1 MSPSL
6 PLRILYLEDDPLDA
20 ELAILRLEENEFAC
34 DWHRVATQD
43 EFIASL
49 ENGAYDLILA
59 DYNLPT
65 FTGLEALKLFTET
78 NLDIP
83 FIIVSG
89 NLWEELAVETLKLG
103 ATDYV
108 LKDRLSRL
116 GLAVRRALDEKQI
129 QRQRRADAQ
138 KIQHLLQHQMAANQL
153 SIALGDARQLEDV
166 YQIIHEYVRDLMR
179 VDTFIISSFSHQT
192 NLIHAKYVFTNGQVC
207 DVTAY
212 PPIPLNESENGGPQS
227 QVIITGKAIYYPDY
241 LAAIEASKTLYH
253 ISDTGQVNKTHPIS
267 EYEEPVTR
275 SAIFAP
281 IKEKGET
288 VGVIQVQS
296 HELEGYEQDDVDIL
310 AALANVA
317 AIAIQNASL
326 LENTQRQLHKLE
338 ALHNIDVAI
347 SASID
352 VQITLNILLEQVEA
366 HLNADACSIALL
378 PANANMLDYKS
389 VRGFRS
395 QTLAYSMFRLGE
407 GLAGRVALERKI
419 IHIEDLSQ
427 LDEEGI
433 QPFIRE
439 QFLTYYG
446 LPLIS
451 KGQVKGV
458 LEIFYRS
465 TFKLDQEWLDFLK
478 TLATQ
483 AAIAIDN
490 TNLFE
495 QLQYSNFELTMAYDT
510 TLEGWA
516 KALELRDR
524 ETVGHGRRVTE
535 MTIELAQALDV
546 HDSEIVHIRRGALLH
561 DIGKMGIPDH
571 ILQKPGPLTDEEI
584 QIMRQHVT
592 YAYEWLSPIRYLQ
605 KALDIPYCH
614 HENWDGSGYPRGLKN
629 EQIPLAARIFSVVDV
644 WDALTS
650 DRPYRKAW
658 SKEKTRDYI
667 REYAGQYFDP
677 QVVNLFLKFI
687 QDD

>member
-1 MSPSL
+1 MAVAL

-34 DWHRVATQD
+34 DWQLVATQD
-43 EFIASL
+43 EFVSAL
-49 ENGAYDLILA
+49 ENGEYDLVLA
-59 DYNLPT
+59 DYSLPA
-65 FTGLEALKLFTET
+65 FNGLEALKIFRKTS
-78 NLDIP
+78 LDIP

-89 NLWEELAVETLKLG
+89 NLGEELAVETLKRG
-103 ATDYV
+103 ATDYI

-116 GLAVRRALDEKQI
+116 APSVRRALDEKQI

-138 KIQHLLQHQMAANQL
+138 KIERLLHHLMAANQL
-153 SIALGDARQLEDV
+153 SIAMGDARQLEDV
-166 YQIIHEYVRDLMR
+166 YQTIYDYVCDLMR
-179 VDTFIISSFSHQT
+179 VDTFIISSFNHQT
-192 NLIHAKYVFTNGQVC
+192 NLIHAKYVVTNRQIR
-207 DVTAY
+207 DITTY
-212 PPIPLNESENGGPQS
+212 PPILLNTSENGSPQS

-241 LAAIEASKTLYH
+241 LAAIEASKTLYP
-253 ISDTGQVNKTHPIS
+253 ISDTGQVNPTHSKS
-267 EYEEPVTR
+267 EYAEPVTR
-275 SAIFAP
+275 SAILVP
-281 IKEKGET
+281 IKEKGKT

-296 HELEGYEQDDVDIL
+296 HEFEGYKQDDVDIL

-366 HLNADACSIALL
+366 HLNTDACSIALL
-378 PANANMLDYKS
+378 PSNANMLEYKS

-395 QTLAYSMFRLGE
+395 QTFAFSMLRLGE
-407 GLAGRVALERKI
+407 GLAGKVALEREI
-419 IHIEDLSQ
+419 THVEDLSQ
-427 LDEEGI
+427 FDEESI
-433 QPFIRE
+433 QPFARE
-439 QFLTYYG
+439 HFVTYYG
-446 LPLIS
+446 LPLLS

-465 TFKLDQEWLDFLK
+465 AFKLDQEWLDFLK
-478 TLATQ
+478 TMATQ

-490 TNLFE
+490 ANLFE

-524 ETVGHGRRVTE
+524 ETVGHGRRVME
-535 MTIELAQALDV
+535 MTIELAQALGV
-546 HDSEIVHIRRGALLH
+546 HDSEIIHLRRGALLH
-561 DIGKMGIPDH
+561 DIGKMGIPDY

-614 HENWDGSGYPRGLKN
+614 HEHWDGSGYPRGLKS

-658 SKEKTRDYI
+658 SKEKTRNYL

-677 QVVNLFLKFI
+677 QVVNVFLNI
-687 QDD
+687 VQDD

>member
-458 LEIFYRS
+458 L
-465 TFKLDQEWLDFLK
+465 
-478 TLATQ
+478 
-483 AAIAIDN
+483 
-490 TNLFE
+490 
-495 QLQYSNFELTMAYDT
+495 
-510 TLEGWA
+510 
-516 KALELRDR
+516 
-524 ETVGHGRRVTE
+524 
-535 MTIELAQALDV
+535 
-546 HDSEIVHIRRGALLH
+546 
-561 DIGKMGIPDH
+561 
-571 ILQKPGPLTDEEI
+571 
-584 QIMRQHVT
+584 
-592 YAYEWLSPIRYLQ
+592 
-605 KALDIPYCH
+605 
-614 HENWDGSGYPRGLKN
+614 
-629 EQIPLAARIFSVVDV
+629 
-644 WDALTS
+644 
-650 DRPYRKAW
+650 
-658 SKEKTRDYI
+658 
-667 REYAGQYFDP
+667 
-677 QVVNLFLKFI
+677 
-687 QDD
+687 